1 MKLDDLK
8 ANWKTAI
15 ESDNSTQDLS
25 PVIELL
31 VKETSKVDKSIKR
44 RDRLEISIALLL
56 IPVWSWKLFY
66 SASLVQTTGLW
77 IAIVACL
84 YIPYKLLKAKQI
96 NAPKDNSVMAF
107 LQFEKIKIENQKKL
121 LESVAVWYIAPLMV
135 AIVLITAG
143 ATVDETGIPRITEQ
157 LAIYYGFCV
166 MLVIGIYFLN
176 KRAVKKQLL
185 PLLDKI
191 KQRISELNDLK
202 EI

>member
-25 PVIELL
+25 PMIELL

-121 LESVAVWYIAPLMV
+121 LESIAVWYIAPLMV

>member
-1 MKLDDLK
+1 
-8 ANWKTAI
+8 
-15 ESDNSTQDLS
+15 
-25 PVIELL
+25 L

>member
-25 PVIELL
+25 PMIELL

-96 NAPKDNSVMAF
+96 HAPKDNSVMAF

>member
-25 PVIELL
+25 PMIELL

>member
-25 PVIELL
+25 PMIELL
-31 VKETSKVDKSIKR
+31 VKETSKVDKSINR

>member
-121 LESVAVWYIAPLMV
+121 LESVTVWYIAPLMV

>member
-84 YIPYKLLKAKQI
+84 YIPYKLLKTKQI

>member
-1 MKLDDLK
+1 MKFDDLK
-8 ANWKTAI
+8 ASWKTEI
-15 ESDNSTQDLS
+15 ESDNSTQDLI
-25 PVIELL
+25 PMITLL
-31 VKETSKVDKSIKR
+31 AKETSKVDKSVKR
-44 RDRLEISIALLL
+44 RDIIEISIALLL

-66 SASLVQTTGLW
+66 SASLVQTIGLW
-77 IAIVACL
+77 IAIVACV
-84 YIPYKLLKAKQI
+84 YIPYKLIKAKQVD
-96 NAPKDNSVMAF
+96 APKDSSVMAF
-107 LQFEKIKIENQKKL
+107 LQFEKTKIENQKKL
-121 LESVAVWYIAPLMV
+121 LESIAVWYIAPLMV

-143 ATVDETGIPRITEQ
+143 ATVNEIGIPRITEQ

>member
-15 ESDNSTQDLS
+15 ESDNSTQDLT
-25 PVIELL
+25 PMIELL

-66 SASLVQTTGLW
+66 SASLVQSTGLW

-143 ATVDETGIPRITEQ
+143 ATVDEIGIPRITEQ

-176 KRAVKKQLL
+176 KRVVKKQLL

>member
-1 MKLDDLK
+1 
-8 ANWKTAI
+8 
-15 ESDNSTQDLS
+15 
-25 PVIELL
+25 
-31 VKETSKVDKSIKR
+31 
-44 RDRLEISIALLL
+44 
-56 IPVWSWKLFY
+56 
-66 SASLVQTTGLW
+66 
-77 IAIVACL
+77 
-84 YIPYKLLKAKQI
+84 
-96 NAPKDNSVMAF
+96 
-107 LQFEKIKIENQKKL
+107 
-121 LESVAVWYIAPLMV
+121 
-135 AIVLITAG
+135 LITAG

>member
-25 PVIELL
+25 PMIELL

-121 LESVAVWYIAPLMV
+121 LESVAVWYIAPLLV